1 MEQELQK
8 RLCDLADNTIRTG
21 RQNSTAFL
29 TPAESAEAQKYL
41 RARHDI
47 TYLFSG
53 GFDGAERVCLFFL
66 PDYITEEDFPLDENI
81 SAIYAKCPFG
91 NPSHRDWLG
100 SLMGLGIRR
109 ETVGDILALGDEGY
123 ILCTPKVADFICD
136 NLTKIGR
143 LGVKCQKV
151 TLSDIRIPEPVF
163 DVVSGTVASLRADTV
178 LSLAFGISR
187 TKAADLIRD
196 GKFSLDHI
204 EEISPSREISE
215 GALLSLRGYGRARLA
230 GIGGISKK
238 GRQFIELH
246 LFSSQK

>member
-8 RLCDLADNTIRTG
+8 RLCDLADNTARTN
-21 RQNSTAFL
+21 RQSSTAFL
-29 TPAESAEAQKYL
+29 TPAESAEAMKFC
-41 RARHDI
+41 RTRHDV

-53 GFDGAERVCLFFL
+53 GFDGAERMRLFFL
-66 PDYITEEDFPLDENI
+66 PDYISAEDFPLCENI
-81 SAIYAKCPFG
+81 TAIYAKCPFG

-100 SLMGLGIRR
+100 SLMGLGIKR
-109 ETVGDILALGDEGY
+109 ETVGDILVLGDEGY
-123 ILCTPKVADFICD
+123 ILCTPQVAGFICD

-143 LGVKCQKV
+143 FGVKCQTV
-151 TLSDIRIPEPVF
+151 PLSDIRVPEPVF

-187 TKAADLIRD
+187 TKAAELIRD

-204 EEISPSREISE
+204 EETSPSCEICE

-230 GIGGISKK
+230 GIGGMSKK
-238 GRQFIELH
+238 GRQFIEIH
-246 LFSSQK
+246 VFSSK